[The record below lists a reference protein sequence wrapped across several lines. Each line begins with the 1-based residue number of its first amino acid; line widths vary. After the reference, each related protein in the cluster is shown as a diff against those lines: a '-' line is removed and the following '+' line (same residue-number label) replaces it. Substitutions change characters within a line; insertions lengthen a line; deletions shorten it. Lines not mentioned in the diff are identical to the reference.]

1 MIRNIQFDSQRLG
14 KLFLDFTKK
23 DGTLYDVIILAGEN
37 GCGKTTVLDSISYLF
52 QKYSLRDIECIAYDI
67 NNHFVE
73 LFNKNQGTIT
83 IETFRADGETGKRAI
98 ALNVIDGKDAEYN
111 ICLKGF
117 AYSKA
122 RSGFKLDSI
131 VSVSTK
137 DIDANNKD
145 FDNDD
150 YSDIKQLL
158 VDIDTIDSRN
168 FHLFSQS
175 HPSLTGK
182 EMNTEFDKVS
192 RLSRFKSAFNSFFE
206 TIKFDKIG
214 DPINNSFPI
223 LFTKHNKSID
233 INNLSTGEK
242 QIVCRGGRLL
252 KNVGKMDDAVVLIDE
267 PELSLHPSWQRKV
280 LDYYCDLFKKDNKQ
294 IAQLIIA
301 THSEYV
307 IESALKKDNCLVI
320 ILKDNEGVI
329 EAERINA
336 PDILGDISFSE
347 INYKAFN
354 IYSVDYHNAL
364 YSFYQQKIGTEN
376 SIERTDENIFK
387 SKLFNNQKHLK
398 MDTYKNSTY
407 KTLPTYI
414 RNAIHHPDSNRAYS
428 YDELKESTELLR
440 KLCRI

>member
-14 KLFLDFTKK
+14 KLFLDFTKN
-23 DGTLYDVIILAGEN
+23 DGAIYDVIILAGEN

-52 QKYSLRDIECIAYDI
+52 QKHSLRDIECISYDI
-67 NNHFVE
+67 NNHFVD
-73 LFNKNQGTIT
+73 LFNKKQGM
-83 IETFRADGETGKRAI
+83 IETVRADGETKKRVI
-98 ALNVIDGKDAEYN
+98 ALNVINGKDAEYN

-182 EMNTEFDKVS
+182 EINTEFDKVS
-192 RLSRFKSAFNSFFE
+192 RLSRFKSAFNSFFD

-233 INNLSTGEK
+233 INNLSTGD
-242 QIVCRGGRLL
+242 G
-252 KNVGKMDDAVVLIDE
+252 
-267 PELSLHPSWQRKV
+267 
-280 LDYYCDLFKKDNKQ
+280 
-294 IAQLIIA
+294 
-301 THSEYV
+301 
-307 IESALKKDNCLVI
+307 
-320 ILKDNEGVI
+320 
-329 EAERINA
+329 
-336 PDILGDISFSE
+336 
-347 INYKAFN
+347 
-354 IYSVDYHNAL
+354 
-364 YSFYQQKIGTEN
+364 
-376 SIERTDENIFK
+376 
-387 SKLFNNQKHLK
+387 
-398 MDTYKNSTY
+398 
-407 KTLPTYI
+407 
-414 RNAIHHPDSNRAYS
+414 
-428 YDELKESTELLR
+428 
-440 KLCRI
+440 